1 MMNKWKEIEK
11 KINSIEDMSQFNSY
25 IFKTITQTL
34 MTVFPNSI
42 IEEKAFNKS
51 RLFFDFFIDL
61 QEMRLF
67 VDIKYSKNLIVEFW
81 EKQLPIILSQLSK
94 VKEKERKKTKFLLIY
109 VESTE
114 PLDSFGIEISSPN
127 LLIISL
133 KHLVE
138 IQNQIQIHSDK
149 LFVFEVIINYLSGF
163 ITGNFVEAYK
173 KFLMIYENFDP
184 SKFYDYLKE
193 LLKNINNS
201 LLKIRNQEILDKY
214 DISIQFS
221 DEKIKII
228 NSLLEREP
236 LKLLEISKAVNIS
249 EELTSLILFYFIN
262 ESIFRPNGETEFSFN
277 IGIAP
282 FKRILKLIFYLED
295 RTFLI
300 NLYKSAY
307 LQRSLSSLVEYTK
320 NRFFLRDEDNS
331 EEIKK
336 IIELFPSALFYCI
349 FEEKILDFFK
359 NASKDENFNT
369 YDAFKDNIFSKI
381 IEDLFKNKDLMKDI
395 FVYNKILDYKFLGNM
410 ILLKEANK
418 FLDFKTEKTISIV
431 KLKEGVS
438 IEAGMPVFLP
448 DSGQL
453 VNLIAKQIQ
462 FKDYIAAIKKCD
474 DFLIK
479 PELEKNKIHFLINQ
493 GVAYAYIGKFSKAI
507 QNYNEALKIREL
519 PIIYKNLSHAW
530 FNKYIQ
536 VIKQQTEFKIDVV
549 EILEFLNNAKI
560 NLEVVKS
567 FDKKE
572 LTNASFNDLK
582 ELEQKIKE
590 EFENFL
596 NQLIKL
602 ISPIQIPYVLF
613 QARKIDN
620 NFIKLIYDKNSEDID
635 KLLDMEYYKLDPN
648 LWNFLAIIYSELGKN
663 QAALN
668 CIEKAQNICIKKSNW
683 FVYLDTKAE
692 VLFNMTKYKEAL
704 VLFKQILEKDKDD
717 IRVKHFYAESC
728 WKAAK
733 TARELGE
740 KKKFRELMSKAYN
753 LKDEYCYDEKIRNK
767 IEKDWKNL

>member
-1 MMNKWKEIEK
+1 MNKWKEIEK
-11 KINSIEDMSQFNSY
+11 KISLIEDMSQFNRY
-25 IFKTITQTL
+25 IFKTITQAL
-34 MTVFPNSI
+34 ITVFPNSK
-42 IEEKAFNKS
+42 IEETAFNKS

-109 VESTE
+109 VESIK
-114 PLDSFGIEISSPN
+114 PLESFGIEINSPN

-138 IQNQIQIHSDK
+138 IQNKIHSDK
-149 LFVFEVIINYLSGF
+149 LFVFEVIINYISGF

-173 KFLMIYENFDP
+173 KFLIIYENFDP
-184 SKFYDYLKE
+184 SKFYDCLKE
-193 LLKNINNS
+193 FLKNINGS
-201 LLKIRNQEILDKY
+201 LLKIKNQEILDIY

-221 DEKIKII
+221 NEKIKII
-228 NSLLEREP
+228 NALFEREP
-236 LKLLEISKAVNIS
+236 LKLLEISNAVNIS
-249 EELTSLILFYFIN
+249 EELTSLILFYFTN
-262 ESIFRPNGETEFSFN
+262 ESIFKSNRKTKFSFN

-282 FKRILKLIFYLED
+282 FKRILHLIFYLED
-295 RTFLI
+295 KTFLI

-307 LQRSLSSLVEYTK
+307 LQRSLSSLVDYTK

-349 FEEKILDFFK
+349 FEEERLDFFK
-359 NASKDENFNT
+359 NASKDENFDT
-369 YDAFKDNIFSKI
+369 YDAFKDNIFYKI

-410 ILLKEANK
+410 ILLKEANR
-418 FLDFKTEKTISIV
+418 FLDFKTEKTISIL

-438 IEAGMPVFLP
+438 IEAGASVSLP

-453 VNLIAKQIQ
+453 VNLVVKQIKL
-462 FKDYIAAIKKCD
+462 KDYLAAIKKCN
-474 DFLIK
+474 DFLVK
-479 PELEKNKIHFLINQ
+479 PELEKSKIYFLINQ
-493 GVAYAYIGKFSKAI
+493 GVAYAYIGNFSKAI
-507 QNYNEALKIREL
+507 QNYNKALKIREL

-549 EILEFLNNAKI
+549 EMLKFLNNAKI
-560 NLEVVKS
+560 NLEKVKS

-572 LTNASFNDLK
+572 LTNVSFDDLK

-596 NQLIKL
+596 NQSIKL

-620 NFIKLIYDKNSEDID
+620 NFIKLIYDKNSEEID
-635 KLLDMEYYKLDPN
+635 KLLDLKYFKLDPN
-648 LWNFLAIIYSELGKN
+648 LWNFLEIIYSELGKN
-663 QAALN
+663 QAAFN
-668 CIEKAQNICIKKSNW
+668 CIEKAQKVCIEKSNL

-740 KKKFRELMSKAYN
+740 KKKYKELMRKAFN

>member
-1 MMNKWKEIEK
+1 MNKWEEVEK
-11 KINSIEDMSQFNSY
+11 QISSIEDMSQFNAY
-25 IFKTITQTL
+25 IFKTITQAL
-34 MTVFPNSI
+34 ITVFPNSI
-42 IEEKAFNKS
+42 IEETAFNKS

-67 VDIKYSKNLIVEFW
+67 IDIKYSKNLIVEFW

-114 PLDSFGIEISSPN
+114 PLESFGIEIDSPN

-133 KHLVE
+133 KNLLE
-138 IQNQIQIHSDK
+138 IQNQIQFHSDK
-149 LFVFEVIINYLSGF
+149 LLVFEMIINNLSGF

-184 SKFYDYLKE
+184 LKFYDYLKE
-193 LLKNINNS
+193 FLKNINAS
-201 LLKIRNQEILDKY
+201 LLKIMNQEILDKY

-221 DEKIKII
+221 NEKIKII
-228 NSLLEREP
+228 NAIFEREP

-249 EELTSLILFYFIN
+249 DELTSLIQFYFIN
-262 ESIFRPNGETEFSFN
+262 ENIFKQNGETEFSFN

-282 FKRILKLIFYLED
+282 FKKILQLIFYLED
-295 RTFLI
+295 KTFLI

-320 NRFFLRDEDNS
+320 NRFFIKGEDNL

-336 IIELFPSALFYCI
+336 IIELFPSALFYCL
-349 FEEKILDFFK
+349 FEEKKLPFFK

-381 IEDLFKNKDLMKDI
+381 IEDLFNNKDLMKDI

-418 FLDFKTEKTISIV
+418 FLDFKTEVTISIV

-438 IEAGMPVFLP
+438 IEAGAPVFLP
-448 DSGQL
+448 DLDQL
-453 VNLIAKQIQ
+453 VNLVAKDIQ
-462 FKDYIAAIKKCD
+462 FKDYLGAIKKCD
-474 DFLIK
+474 DFLAK
-479 PELEKNKIHFLINQ
+479 SELEKNKIHFLINQ
-493 GVAYAYIGKFSKAI
+493 GVAYAHLGKFSKAI
-507 QNYNEALKIREL
+507 QNYNKALKIKEL

-536 VIKQQTEFKIDVV
+536 VIKQQTEFKIDLV

-560 NLEVVKS
+560 NLETVNL
-567 FDKKE
+567 FDKNE
-572 LTNASFNDLK
+572 LTDVSFKDLK
-582 ELEQKIKE
+582 DLEHNIKE
-590 EFENFL
+590 EFETIF
-596 NQLIKL
+596 NQSIKL
-602 ISPIQIPYVLF
+602 ISPNQIPYVLF

-620 NFIKLIYDKNSEDID
+620 NFIKLIYDKNSEEID
-635 KLLDMEYYKLDPN
+635 KLLDMEYHKLDPN
-648 LWNFLAIIYSELGKN
+648 LWNSLAIVYSELGKN
-663 QAALN
+663 QAAFN
-668 CIEKAQNICIKKSNW
+668 CIEKAQKVCIEKSNF

-692 VLFNMTKYKEAL
+692 VLLNMKKYKEAL
-704 VLFKQILEKDKDD
+704 VLFNQILEKDKDD

-733 TARELGE
+733 TERELG
-740 KKKFRELMSKAYN
+740 KKERFRELMQIAYN
-753 LKDEYCYDEKIRNK
+753 LRDEYCYDEKIRNK